1 MCVYECCMSGG
12 MLVLLSVF
20 IMNYNTPINP
30 QASIGPVC
38 GVAAPLAP
46 RALSCGTSRRSC
58 SPGLKFLPCPPVPQ
72 LTGGSVWGIAHERRA
87 CHLCG
92 LSSPWRLPPV
102 LRYRPPQ
109 TGHISMVDA
118 GRGAAVLSR
127 PASILNPHQCLCL
140 PLQTTSSL
148 IHYLCHFKLI
158 PSPSHAH
165 LLPTTHPNI
174 LPRNLNPYLTQH
186 G

>member
-1 MCVYECCMSGG
+1 MCSNGDMN
-12 MLVLLSVF
+12 VLSSVL
-20 IMNYNTPINP
+20 IMNYNKPLVP
-30 QASIGPVC
+30 QVSICPVR
-38 GVAAPLAP
+38 GMPAHSVP
-46 RALSCGTSRRSC
+46 RALSDETSDRPC
-58 SPGLKFLPCPPVPQ
+58 SPGLQSSPCPPMPR
-72 LTGGSVWGIAHERRA
+72 LTRWSVWGIARKRRA
-87 CHLCG
+87 HHLSG

-127 PASILNPHQCLCL
+127 PASILNPHQRLCL

-174 LPRNLNPYLTQH
+174 LPQNLNPYLTQH